1 MIKNEFFYPSA
12 DGKTQIHG
20 VEWLPDGDVLAVL
33 QITHGVAEYILR
45 YEDFARYLTERGF
58 AVVGNDH
65 IGHGQSVAKGAQ
77 PLYFGPKGSWN
88 WVVQD
93 VRCLRE
99 RMGKK
104 YSSKPYFML
113 GHSMGSFVL
122 RTYLIRYPGTVDAAV
137 IMGTGQQSAQM
148 TGTGQKLAQI
158 LGVCSAEDRS
168 SDLVNVL
175 VFGPYNKQFA
185 PNRTQFDW
193 LSANTENVDRYIA
206 DPLCGGKPSLGL
218 FREMMWGLA
227 FIREPENLKN
237 MDVNTP
243 ILFISGGQDPV
254 GGNGKGVTRAYESF
268 RKAGVLDAAL
278 LLYPEMRHEILNEDD
293 RERVYLDVY
302 EWLATKA
309 VMPLS
314 GGEP

>member
-12 DGKTQIHG
+12 DGKTRIHG

-33 QITHGVAEYILR
+33 QIAHGVAEYILR

-65 IGHGQSVAKGAQ
+65 IGHGESVAPDAK
-77 PLYFGPKGSWN
+77 PLYFGPKGSWD

-93 VRCLRE
+93 VRSLRQ
-99 RMGKK
+99 RMGDK
-104 YSSKPYFML
+104 YPGKPYFML

-122 RTYLIRYPGTVDAAV
+122 RTYLICYPGTVDAAV
-137 IMGTGQQSAQM
+137 IMGTGQQPAQM

-158 LGVCSAEDRS
+158 LGICGAEDSS
-168 SDLVNVL
+168 SDLVNKL

-193 LSANTENVDRYIA
+193 LSANAENVDRYIA

-227 FIREPENLKN
+227 FIREPENLQK

-243 ILFISGGQDPV
+243 VLFISGDKDPV
-254 GGNGKGVTRAYESF
+254 GGNGRGVTRAYESF

-293 RERVYLDVY
+293 RARVYQDVY
-302 EWLATKA
+302 EWLTTKA
-309 VMPLS
+309 IMPLS
-314 GGEP
+314 GGGL